1 MVNAI
6 NKKHLNFLEKS
17 KNYEFNKVTARSNFT
32 INLIFVLICI
42 LFLAP
47 LILVVMVS
55 FSSKESLDTYG
66 YQFWPAAFDLK
77 AYQYIFKYSY
87 DLIHSYSN
95 SIIVTSIGSITATS
109 IIALYAYPLSR
120 SNFQHRNG
128 FAFFAFFTTI
138 FGGGLV
144 PWVFVYA
151 QLLKINNSLLI
162 LIIPYLVNAWWII
175 IMRTFMKQSVPEDLV
190 EAARIDGAGEFRI
203 FFSVALPLCKAGLAT
218 IFLFCLVK
226 FWNDYYLSLIFI
238 NDHHLYTIQY
248 YLYSML
254 DNINYVLT
262 SPNVPAEARRNLPS
276 EGARMALAVIAV
288 GPVVFSYPFFRK
300 FFVKGIIVGAVK
312 G

>member
-1 MVNAI
+1 MRNLVS
-6 NKKHLNFLEKS
+6 KKQAEAPGRGS
-17 KNYEFNKVTARSNFT
+17 GYEFNRITERSNLI

-42 LFLAP
+42 LFIAP

-55 FSSKESLDTYG
+55 LSSKQSLDAYG
-66 YQFWPAAFDLK
+66 YQFWPAGFDLK

-87 DLIHSYSN
+87 DLIHAYGI
-95 SIIVTSIGSITATS
+95 SIIVTGFGSVAATAV
-109 IIALYAYPLSR
+109 IALYAYPLSR
-120 SNFQHRNG
+120 SNFSHRNA

-144 PWVFVYA
+144 PWVYVYS
-151 QLLKINNSLLI
+151 QLLKINGTLLI
-162 LIIPYLVNAWWII
+162 LIVPYLVNAWWII

-190 EAARIDGAGEFRI
+190 EAARIDGAGELRI
-203 FFSVALPLCKAGLAT
+203 FFSIALPLCKAGLAT

-288 GPVVFSYPFFRK
+288 GPVVFTYPFFRK

>member
-1 MVNAI
+1 MVTAI
-6 NKKHLNFLEKS
+6 KEKPDAAGNKK
-17 KNYEFNKVTARSNFT
+17 YEFNRISAPANFT
-32 INLIFVLICI
+32 INFIFIFVCI

-47 LILVVMVS
+47 LILVLMVS
-55 FSSKESLDTYG
+55 FSSKQSLDAYG
-66 YQFWPAAFDLK
+66 YQFWPSSFDLK

-87 DLIHSYSN
+87 DLLRAYGISV
-95 SIIVTSIGSITATS
+95 IVTGLGSFGATFV
-109 IIALYAYPLSR
+109 IALYAYPLSR
-120 SNFQHRNG
+120 NNFSHRNG

-144 PWVFVYA
+144 PWVYVYSQ
-151 QLLKINNSLLI
+151 QLRISDTLMI

-175 IMRTFMKQSVPEDLV
+175 IMRTFMKQSVPEDLI
-190 EAARIDGAGEFRI
+190 EAARIDGAGELRI
-203 FFSVALPLCKAGLAT
+203 FFSVVLPLCKAGLAT

-238 NDHHLYTIQY
+238 NNHHLYTIQY

-288 GPVVFSYPFFRK
+288 GPVVFTYPFFRK